1 MERLK
6 SEERKSQIV
15 KEAKKIIHKY
25 GFEYLTTKRLSEKVK
40 ISEAALYRHFKSK
53 EEIVLGVMDS
63 MQEFDDYLVRHIEEI
78 KDKKEKI
85 YKLICFHFEY
95 FQDNPEMTSIIFS
108 EDIFRNGKNT
118 RKKLMEIISERR
130 KIICGALE
138 DAKGSRE
145 FRNIDT
151 CQLADIILGF
161 IRFIVLQ
168 WRLSGYKY
176 SILEKG
182 QIEAR
187 TLLKLI
193 YNN

>member
-1 MERLK
+1 MKRLK
-6 SEERKSQIV
+6 SEERKEQII

-25 GFEYLTTKRLSEKVK
+25 GFEYLTTKRLAARVKV
-40 ISEAALYRHFKSK
+40 SEAALYRHFKNK
-53 EEIVLGVMDS
+53 EDIILGILS
-63 MQEFDDYLVRHIEEI
+63 SIKEFNDYLTRHIEEY

-85 YKLICFHFEY
+85 YELICSHFKY
-95 FQDNPEMTSIIFS
+95 FQENPEMTSIVFS
-108 EDIFRNGKNT
+108 EDIFRNGKFLRN
-118 RKKLMEIISERR
+118 KLLEIISERR

-138 DAKGSRE
+138 DVKDSRKLK
-145 FRNIDT
+145 NIET

-161 IRFIVLQ
+161 IRFVVLQ

-182 QIEAR
+182 QIEAK